1 MDGSTL
7 LVIAMVAMMVL
18 AMGGMLFGG
27 WRVLVHRRKRSPGGD

>member
-18 AMGGMLFGG
+18 GTLFGG
-27 WRVLVHRRKRSPGGD
+27 WRLLVHRRKRSPGGD